1 MPINGKQER
10 AARFNRVVARRTGNI
25 VRLLESLSNC
35 SEKKN
40 YHYNL
45 KQVKKVFSTIDKA
58 VKMSSLKFDL
68 NPIKVSKTKLQKE
81 LKSLNEEI

>member
-1 MPINGKQER
+1 MTINGKKAR
-10 AARFNRVVARRTGNI
+10 AARFNRVIARRTGNI
-25 VRLLESLSNC
+25 VRLLELLSNC

-40 YHYNL
+40 YHYNN